1 MERKKFTLLFIIKKS
16 KLLKSGEAPIEMR
29 LAHGT
34 QKAEIRLG
42 RSVLP
47 EKWSTSGGGRVMGK
61 DRRSNEINAYIDM
74 ARVKILTIQQEF
86 ERKGAIYNVK
96 MIKDAYMGKGATR
109 KTLYSVFKEHNDKCR
124 QLIGKDYEEITIKR
138 YDNCLKYLMIVVGQ
152 QFGKEDIYLEEI
164 NGELVRNFEYYL
176 KVERGCAQNT
186 VIRYMKCFK
195 KVTNLAI
202 ANEWMSRNPFA
213 GIKFKEEPVN
223 KEFLTEEEVDKLA
236 AMDFQVNKLNVVRDM
251 FLFQIYTG
259 LAYIDIYNLR
269 PEHIVK
275 DGKGNLW
282 VHKAREKTD
291 NMCDI
296 PLFELPRQIIERY
309 SANKKC
315 IEKGVLLPVAPNQT
329 MNAYLK
335 QIATICGINKTLTTH
350 TARRTFATT
359 ITLANDVS
367 LSSVSRMLGHTTV
380 RMTQRYAKVMESS
393 ILREMQGG
401 EEMLN
406 RRNGEK

>member
-1 MERKKFTLLFIIKKS
+1 
-16 KLLKSGEAPIEMR
+16 
-29 LAHGT
+29 
-34 QKAEIRLG
+34 
-42 RSVLP
+42 
-47 EKWSTSGGGRVMGK
+47 
-61 DRRSNEINAYIDM
+61 M
-74 ARVKILTIQQEF
+74 ARVKILTIQQEY
-86 ERKGAIYNVK
+86 ERNGTLYNVG
-96 MIKDAYMGKGATR
+96 MIKDSYLGKGPSK

-124 QLIGKDYEEITIKR
+124 ELIGRDYEEITIRR

-152 QFGKEDIYLEEI
+152 QFGKEDIYLEEL
-164 NGELVRNFEYYL
+164 NGELIRNFEHFL

-195 KVTNLAI
+195 KITNMAI
-202 ANEWMSRNPFA
+202 ANEWMRRNPFA
-213 GIKFKEEPVN
+213 GIKFREEPVN
-223 KEFLTEEEVDKLA
+223 KEFLTEEEIGKLIET
-236 AMDFQVNKLNVVRDM
+236 DFMIDKLNVVRDL

-259 LAYIDIYNLR
+259 LAYVDIYNLR

-275 DGKGNLW
+275 DGKGNFW

-296 PLFELPRQIIERY
+296 PLFELPRQLIEKY
-309 SANKKC
+309 STHKRC
-315 IEKGVLLPVAPNQT
+315 TTKGVLLPVLPNQT

-359 ITLANDVS
+359 ITLGNDVS
-367 LSSVSRMLGHTTV
+367 ITSVSRMLGHTTV
-380 RMTQRYAKVMESS
+380 RMTQRYAKVMDSS
-393 ILREMQGG
+393 ILREMQGV

-406 RRNGEK
+406 RRSDKKSLYL